1 MTDIPRRRFVVESL
15 AGPAA
20 LAAAAAFGQTAQA
33 AGDVLTIAVIGPGG
47 MGTNHLK
54 LLAARKDVRITYV
67 CDVDANRAQAAGKL
81 ASDGGPSPKVV
92 KDLRQVLDDK
102 QVDAVW
108 IATPDHWH
116 APAGILACDA
126 GKHVYVEKPCCHN
139 IREGRLLLE
148 AARKNKRVV
157 QTGHQSRSTG
167 HVREAMQLLKDGA
180 IG

>member
-54 LLAARKDVRITYV
+54 LLSARKDVRVAYV
-67 CDVDANRAQAAGKL
+67 CDVDANRPASAAKL
-81 ASDGGPSPKVV
+81 VEQNGGSPKAV

-102 QVDAVW
+102 SIEAVW

-116 APAGILACDA
+116 APAAILAIEA
-126 GKHVYVEKPCCHN
+126 GKHV
-139 IREGRLLLE
+139 
-148 AARKNKRVV
+148 
-157 QTGHQSRSTG
+157 
-167 HVREAMQLLKDGA
+167 
-180 IG
+180 